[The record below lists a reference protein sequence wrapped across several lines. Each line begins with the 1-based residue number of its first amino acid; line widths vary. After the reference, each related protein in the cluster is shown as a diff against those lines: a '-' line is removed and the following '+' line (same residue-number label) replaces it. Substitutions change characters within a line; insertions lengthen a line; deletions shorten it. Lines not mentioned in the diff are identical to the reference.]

1 MSFALIALDGVLIAA
16 YQTDDAGFPGA
27 RTPGRPVWEG
37 LGKGTERLRLQQ
49 DVARAATGS
58 VVSSRVTFGGGKRG
72 TTAAVQLT
80 PLRDAA
86 GAVRFILA
94 SIAAGTT
101 VEEPGPLGGGDL
113 ASRLVHRVNNSVNG
127 VKAALAV
134 LRNAVP
140 PAAQDLRLLR
150 LVDEELDR
158 LAAVAREVADAHD
171 LGN

>member
-1 MSFALIALDGVLIAA
+1 MSVALIALDGVLIAA
-16 YQTDDAGFPGA
+16 YQTGDTGFPGA

-37 LGKGTERLRLQQ
+37 LGKGTERLRLQE
-49 DVARAATGS
+49 DITRAATGS
-58 VVSSRVTFGGGKRG
+58 VVSSRVTFGGGRRT

-80 PLRDAA
+80 PLRDAT
-86 GAVRFILA
+86 GAVRFILW
-94 SIAAGTT
+94 SIAD
-101 VEEPGPLGGGDL
+101 EPQPLAAGDL

-140 PAAQDLRLLR
+140 PAAQDLRLLH